1 MRLQFSTWPHVEAYL
16 KRSTGI
22 IIPVGSTEQHG
33 EGGLIGTD
41 ALCAEQVAL
50 GVGEKAGALV
60 APTIAIGMAQF
71 NLAFPGTISTRPSTL
86 MALVEDYVVSL
97 MRQGFTHFY
106 FLNGH
111 GGNIAPLR
119 AAFQE
124 IHAGQAMGRLPP
136 GMGAG
141 AMPVR
146 CRLRSWWEG
155 RSVNALRQELYGSW
169 EGFHVT
175 PSEVAITQAAFPGI
189 VPETQWPPPNALER
203 SPLFDPGGDNHYD
216 PLDHRQRFPDG
227 RIGSDPALSN
237 AIDGARLLEAA
248 IADFAEDYSAFV
260 AAGL

>member
-1 MRLQFSTWPHVEAYL
+1 MRLQLCTWPQVEAYL

-33 EGGLIGTD
+33 QGGLIGTD

-50 GVGEKAGALV
+50 GVGEKADALV
-60 APTIAIGMAQF
+60 APTIAVGMAQF
-71 NLAFPGTISTRPSTL
+71 NLAYPGTITTRPSTL
-86 MALVEDYVVSL
+86 MAIVEDYVASL

-111 GGNIAPLR
+111 GGNIAPVR

-124 IHAGQAMGRLPP
+124 VHAAQAFGRLPP
-136 GMGAG
+136 GMGQG
-141 AMPVR
+141 AHPVR

-155 RSVNALRQELYGSW
+155 ATVNALRQELYGSW

-175 PSEVAITQAAFPGI
+175 PSEVAITKAAFPGI
-189 VPETQWPPPNALER
+189 VPQTNWPPPVAHAK
-203 SPLFDPGGDNHYD
+203 SPLFDPGGDNHFD
-216 PLDHRQRFPDG
+216 PDDHRHRFPDG
-227 RIGSDPALSN
+227 RIGSDPSLSN
-237 AIDGARLLEAA
+237 ERDGARLLAAA
-248 IADFAEDYSAFV
+248 IEDFVRDYQAFV